1 MTVIFA
7 RLLTGQVFVVTV
19 GAANLPLGDVEVF
32 LLEKKEVLEFLSQKK
47 QLIAGEIRSRQ
58 RAIDGYKTDLEKA
71 QANLDARAA
80 QERAFLSEGLQ
91 DFLQTNTYYQAAL
104 KSYDAMLS
112 EFRNSERPKLVLLQK
127 QIVQAHAIL
136 VKHAHDLNDQNTS
149 ASALTQSPR
158 YGSGLGARYGRAG
171 PPSSVWGDPSGHLI
185 KSSSG
190 SAEFEPFIARAENL
204 YGDVSTI
211 LESIDNRVLLQDSFH
226 ASLEP
231 SLRTARGDEE
241 LFVLRSTATLDTIIE
256 RVRAKEIE
264 LLTLKSDAEL
274 KADQM
279 HKETLAQFGRVR
291 KDAEAQLEAVRK
303 QLNEAELSLA
313 RFKPIESYFSG
324 FSPKAIVS
332 ARTDATGSFSL
343 RYHLGAALTVFARA
357 NRQVLDQTEHYFWL
371 VNAPTNL
378 ASAQIFLSNS
388 KLVTVDPDGYFG
400 LKPE

>member
-1 MTVIFA
+1 MATF
-7 RLLTGQVFVVTV
+7 
-19 GAANLPLGDVEVF
+19 
-32 LLEKKEVLEFLSQKK
+32 
-47 QLIAGEIRSRQ
+47 Q
-58 RAIDGYKTDLEKA
+58 RFWKVSI
-71 QANLDARAA
+71 
-80 QERAFLSEGLQ
+80 
-91 DFLQTNTYYQAAL
+91 
-104 KSYDAMLS
+104 
-112 EFRNSERPKLVLLQK
+112 
-127 QIVQAHAIL
+127 IV
-136 VKHAHDLNDQNTS
+136 S
-149 ASALTQSPR
+149 C
-158 YGSGLGARYGRAG
+158 G
-171 PPSSVWGDPSGHLI
+171 
-185 KSSSG
+185 
-190 SAEFEPFIARAENL
+190 
-204 YGDVSTI
+204 
-211 LESIDNRVLLQDSFH
+211 QDSFH

-241 LFVLRSTATLDTIIE
+241 LFVLRFTATLDTIIE